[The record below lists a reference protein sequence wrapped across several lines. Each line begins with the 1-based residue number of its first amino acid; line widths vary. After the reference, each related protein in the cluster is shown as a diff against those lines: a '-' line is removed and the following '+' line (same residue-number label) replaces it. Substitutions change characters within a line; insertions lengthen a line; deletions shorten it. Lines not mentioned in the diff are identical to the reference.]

1 MSQRNLTPGVHMCL
15 RCSGTYSLQDSRL
28 EGLLPQTFVQRF
40 LIDQGMK
47 AFLWFLIIVVDV
59 VLIAFRG
66 IRCPRCGRLDF
77 RELPGKVRWS
87 YVIMLTGIITVAVVI
102 AVIVATVPK

>member
-1 MSQRNLTPGVHMCL
+1 MSQRNLTPGVHMCP

-77 RELPGKVRWS
+77 RELPRKVRRNCM
-87 YVIMLTGIITVAVVI
+87 IMLTGIITVAIVI
-102 AVIVATVPK
+102 AVIVATVTK